1 MVAYNQDLCIYNY
14 WYNSQKLE
22 IPLHQRWPKL
32 AKLKKESGQ
41 QWEIVPFSCQISQS
55 TLLPVI
61 RANIYD

>member
-41 QWEIVPFSCQISQS
+41 
-55 TLLPVI
+55 
-61 RANIYD
+61 